1 MVKPD
6 NSQPI
11 ALAESL
17 RAIAA
22 NEPMA
27 GDANQSRSSVGEL
40 LRLAR
45 EKAGLSPG
53 DVASRLRMGLKQVRA
68 LEQDDYSVLPK
79 GTFLRGFVRNYA
91 KEVGIKPEQAL
102 ALLEQTHQAAVA
114 IKASAVVMPSQQN
127 ISVPTPGGEIAKPR
141 ARVFAAAVFVG
152 VLFIVVWWWWENVRP
167 HRAEGGRPKSIA
179 EETAVSVPIAVP
191 ESAFN
196 TLSSGA
202 VVAQGNNAVLPVL
215 SQTEP
220 PRSASSPVTPTVPA
234 VAAFTTPR
242 LAEIEIAPA
251 AATRLRVGNDG
262 VLGLTF
268 SDKSWVQVV
277 DATGTTVVDQIFSR
291 GDAQE
296 LTGRAP
302 FSVVIGNAQATRLA
316 YMGKDIDLAP
326 HTRGAVAR
334 VTVK

>member
-6 NSQPI
+6 NSQPV
-11 ALAESL
+11 ALAGSL
-17 RAIAA
+17 RAVAA

-45 EKAGLSPG
+45 EKTGLSPG
-53 DVASRLRMGLKQVRA
+53 DVAARLRMGLKQVRA
-68 LEQDDYSVLPK
+68 LEEDDYSALPK

-91 KEVGIKPEQAL
+91 KVVGIKPEQAL

-167 HRAEGGRPKSIA
+167 YRAEGGRPKSIA

-191 ESAFN
+191 ESAFSGV
-196 TLSSGA
+196 TSGA
-202 VVAQGNNAVLPVL
+202 FVAQGNNAVLPAL

-220 PRSASSPVTPTVPA
+220 PRSASNPVSPTVPA
-234 VAAFTTPR
+234 EATFATPL
-242 LAEIEIAPA
+242 LAEIAS
-251 AATRLRVGNDG
+251 ATGAGLRVGNNG

-277 DATGTTVVDQIFSR
+277 DATGTTVLDRVFRS
-291 GDAQE
+291 GEAEE

-302 FSVVIGNAQATRLA
+302 FVVVIGNAQATRLA
-316 YMGKDIDLAP
+316 YNGKEIDLAP
-326 HTRGAVAR
+326 HTSSAVAR
-334 VTVK
+334 LTVK

>member
-6 NSQPI
+6 NSQPV
-11 ALAESL
+11 ALAGSL
-17 RAIAA
+17 RAVAA

-45 EKAGLSPG
+45 EKTGLSPG
-53 DVASRLRMGLKQVRA
+53 DVAARLRMGLKQVRA
-68 LEQDDYSVLPK
+68 LEEDDYLALPK

-91 KEVGIKPEQAL
+91 KVVGIKPEQAL

-152 VLFIVVWWWWENVRP
+152 VLFIGVWWWWENVRP
-167 HRAEGGRPKSIA
+167 YRAEGGRPKSIA

-191 ESAFN
+191 ESAF
-196 TLSSGA
+196 SGVTA
-202 VVAQGNNAVLPVL
+202 GAFVAQGNNAVPPTL

-220 PRSASSPVTPTVPA
+220 PRSASNPVSPTVPA
-234 VAAFTTPR
+234 EATFATPL
-242 LAEIEIAPA
+242 LAEIAS
-251 AATRLRVGNDG
+251 ATGAGLRVDNNG

-277 DATGTTVVDQIFSR
+277 DATGTTVLDRVFRS
-291 GDAQE
+291 GDAEE

-302 FSVVIGNAQATRLA
+302 FVVVIGNAQATRLA
-316 YMGKDIDLAP
+316 YNGKEIDLAP
-326 HTRGAVAR
+326 HTRSAVAR

>member
-6 NSQPI
+6 NSQPV
-11 ALAESL
+11 ALAGSL
-17 RAIAA
+17 RAVAA

-45 EKAGLSPG
+45 EKTGLSPG
-53 DVASRLRMGLKQVRA
+53 DVAARLRMGLKQVRA
-68 LEQDDYSVLPK
+68 LEEDDYSALPK

-91 KEVGIKPEQAL
+91 KVVGIKPEQAL

-167 HRAEGGRPKSIA
+167 YRAEGGRPKSIA

-191 ESAFN
+191 ESAFSSV
-196 TLSSGA
+196 TSGA
-202 VVAQGNNAVLPVL
+202 VAAQGNNAVLPVV

-220 PRSASSPVTPTVPA
+220 PRSASNPVTPTAPA
-234 VAAFTTPR
+234 VAAFTTPQ

-251 AATRLRVGNDG
+251 TSAGLRVGNNG

-277 DATGTTVVDQIFSR
+277 DATGTTVLDRVFSR
-291 GDAQE
+291 GDAEE

-302 FSVVIGNAQATRLA
+302 FVVVIGNAQATRLA
-316 YMGKDIDLAP
+316 YNGKEIDLAP
-326 HTRGAVAR
+326 HTRSAVAR

>member
-6 NSQPI
+6 NSQPV
-11 ALAESL
+11 ALAGSL
-17 RAIAA
+17 RAVAA

-45 EKAGLSPG
+45 EKTGLSPG
-53 DVASRLRMGLKQVRA
+53 DVAARLRMGLKQVRA
-68 LEQDDYSVLPK
+68 LEEDDYSALPK

-91 KEVGIKPEQAL
+91 KVVGIKPEQAL

-167 HRAEGGRPKSIA
+167 YRAEGGRPKSIA

-191 ESAFN
+191 ESAFSSV
-196 TLSSGA
+196 TSGA
-202 VVAQGNNAVLPVL
+202 FVAQGNNAVLPTL

-220 PRSASSPVTPTVPA
+220 PRSASNPVSPTVPA
-234 VAAFTTPR
+234 EATFATPL
-242 LAEIEIAPA
+242 LAEIAS
-251 AATRLRVGNDG
+251 ATGAGLRVGNNG

-277 DATGTTVVDQIFSR
+277 DATGTTVLDRVFSR
-291 GDAQE
+291 GEAEE

-316 YMGKDIDLAP
+316 YNGKEIDLAP
-326 HTRGAVAR
+326 HTRSAVAR

>member
-6 NSQPI
+6 NSQPV
-11 ALAESL
+11 ALAGSL
-17 RAIAA
+17 RAVAA

-45 EKAGLSPG
+45 EKTGLSPG
-53 DVASRLRMGLKQVRA
+53 DVAARLRMGLKQVRA
-68 LEQDDYSVLPK
+68 LEEDDYSALPK

-91 KEVGIKPEQAL
+91 KVVGIKPEQAL

-167 HRAEGGRPKSIA
+167 YRAEGGRPKSIA

-191 ESAFN
+191 ESAFSSV
-196 TLSSGA
+196 TSGA
-202 VVAQGNNAVLPVL
+202 VAAQGNNAVLPVV

-220 PRSASSPVTPTVPA
+220 PRSASNPVTPTAPA
-234 VAAFTTPR
+234 VAAFTTPQ

-251 AATRLRVGNDG
+251 TGAGLRVGNNG

-277 DATGTTVVDQIFSR
+277 DATGTTVLDRVFSR
-291 GDAQE
+291 GEAEE

-302 FSVVIGNAQATRLA
+302 FVVVIGNAQATRLA
-316 YMGKDIDLAP
+316 YNGKEIDLAP
-326 HTRGAVAR
+326 HTRSAVAR